1 VKSCEEKRGTKAA
14 LQGLIGRISTL
25 EIVMRT
31 CIRLGVPALF
41 IACAA
46 FAIPASASL
55 ETDVDYY
62 SALPQDQ
69 MALNEY
75 TSTVACQPA
84 EAHYVP
90 SFIRAPDGTIM
101 GVGYVEVESR
111 SDTGC

>member
-1 VKSCEEKRGTKAA
+1 
-14 LQGLIGRISTL
+14 
-25 EIVMRT
+25 MRT

-75 TSTVACQPA
+75 SGTVACQQP
-84 EAHYVP
+84 ESHYVP
-90 SFIRAPDGTIM
+90 SFIRSPDGTII
-101 GVGYVEVESR
+101 GVGYLEIDSQ